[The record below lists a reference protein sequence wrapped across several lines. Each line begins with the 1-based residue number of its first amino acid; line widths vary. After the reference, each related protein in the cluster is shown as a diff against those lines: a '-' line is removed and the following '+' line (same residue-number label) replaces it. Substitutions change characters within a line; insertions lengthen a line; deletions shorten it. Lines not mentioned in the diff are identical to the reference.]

1 LLTRILRRSGPVAPD
16 FKYPLYERLLEA
28 NPGRWDGDI
37 YAGLMDTFDWYT
49 LRLDKARAE
58 SVLTRLSLPDEST
71 LTAYHERLEQE
82 RTRRSR

>member
-1 LLTRILRRSGPVAPD
+1 
-16 FKYPLYERLLEA
+16 
-28 NPGRWDGDI
+28 
-37 YAGLMDTFDWYT
+37 MDTFDLYT

-71 LTAYHERLEQE
+71 LTAYHEREQE